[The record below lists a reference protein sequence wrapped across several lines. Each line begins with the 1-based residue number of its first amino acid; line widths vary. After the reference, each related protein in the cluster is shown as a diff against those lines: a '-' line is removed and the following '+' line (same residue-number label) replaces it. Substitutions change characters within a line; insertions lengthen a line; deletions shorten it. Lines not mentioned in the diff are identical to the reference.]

1 MRGVASQVD
10 DRAFR
15 ERARCSQPA
24 DGRLRYT
31 IRSGKLSLHRTRC
44 NPLHRFPSL
53 MRGELGR
60 TTELHAGLLGALPA
74 I

>member
-31 IRSGKLSLHRTRC
+31 IRSGKLSLHRTLGK
-44 NPLHRFPSL
+44 PLHRFPPL
-53 MRGELGR
+53 MRCELR
-60 TTELHAGLLGALPA
+60 RPAELDASLLGALPA